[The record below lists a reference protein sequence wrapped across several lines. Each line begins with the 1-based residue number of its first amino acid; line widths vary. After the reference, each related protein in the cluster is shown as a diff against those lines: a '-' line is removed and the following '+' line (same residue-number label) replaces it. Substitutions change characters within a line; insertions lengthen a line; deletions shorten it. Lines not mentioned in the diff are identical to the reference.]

1 LRRSPTFSR
10 AWCAENFGK
19 VWTIIYADYAWGQS
33 TNQARPRNRVVTSRM
48 PATVHGFGCT
58 PGASSGG
65 HSPVINAKVHAK
77 GRRLSPACGRTDELE
92 FELEENFARMTP
104 IGTPELVLLLV
115 ALGGMT
121 AAATWA
127 VIELKKPRR

>member
-1 LRRSPTFSR
+1 MGSVTRLAHPLEDIVPLSTQSARQAAAVVARLRQDGT
-10 AWCAENFGK
+10 
-19 VWTIIYADYAWGQS
+19 
-33 TNQARPRNRVVTSRM
+33 
-48 PATVHGFGCT
+48 
-58 PGASSGG
+58 
-65 HSPVINAKVHAK
+65 
-77 GRRLSPACGRTDELE
+77 ELE

>member
-1 LRRSPTFSR
+1 MSTVGEIIEERSRSSLPRLR
-10 AWCAENFGK
+10 
-19 VWTIIYADYAWGQS
+19 
-33 TNQARPRNRVVTSRM
+33 
-48 PATVHGFGCT
+48 
-58 PGASSGG
+58 
-65 HSPVINAKVHAK
+65 PV
-77 GRRLSPACGRTDELE
+77 SELE
-92 FELEENFARMTP
+92 FERMTP